1 MSRPERLEVGR
12 VDRPHGLAGEVV
24 VTMISDRPERVR
36 PGARLDADGRPLVV
50 RSARPHRHRWIV
62 RFEGVGD
69 RDAAEA
75 LRGALLRA
83 EPIADPEA
91 WWVDELCGA
100 EVLDRAGRRHGR
112 VVAVEA
118 NPASDLLVLDDGRL
132 VPLRFAVER
141 RRGVVVVDAPPG
153 LLDDATEE
161 A

>member
-1 MSRPERLEVGR
+1 VTRPERLEVGR
-12 VDRPHGLAGEVV
+12 VDRPHGLTGEVV

-50 RSARPHRHRWIV
+50 RSARPHRHRWLIC
-62 RFEGVGD
+62 FEGIDD
-69 RDAAEA
+69 REAAET
-75 LRGALLRA
+75 LRGAVLRG

-100 EVLDRAGRRHGR
+100 EVLDPTGRRHGR

-118 NPASDLLVLDDGRL
+118 NPASDLLVLEDGRL

-141 RRGVVVVDAPPG
+141 RPGVVVVDVPAG